1 MANGEIGGFGLIVM
15 MQASNTFPAGLALE
29 QFADDADPFDFP
41 DLQIA
46 DIAMGLNGDLLTW
59 SKAMPLVTQI
69 ALIPESDDDNN
80 MSVLLAANR
89 VGKGKQSARDVIT
102 LIGKYPSGYTVTLS
116 NGRLTNGM
124 PSNSVASSGRMK
136 SKVYKLAFQNI
147 TVARVPT

>member
-1 MANGEIGGFGLIVM
+1 MNGEIGGFGLITTLV
-15 MQASNTFPAGLALE
+15 ASNTYPVGLVLTS
-29 QFADDADPFDFP
+29 FADDADPFDFP

-46 DIAMGLNGDLLTW
+46 DIAMGLNGDLISW
-59 SKAMPLVTQI
+59 SKAVPLVTQI

-89 VGKGKQSARDVIT
+89 VGKNKQSARDKIT
-102 LIGKYPSGYTVTLS
+102 MVGKYPSGYTVTLT

-136 SKVYKLAFQNI
+136 SKVYKLAFEGI
-147 TVARVPT
+147 VVARLPG